1 MKSAMKKSGSTAP
14 YDATNLMGLLG
25 QSLGGTPTT
34 TPSNPIMLRGQDKKM
49 HPYLGQNPNTNI
61 EDEYIHNLQQQMHF
75 MDLELR
81 ILKEKVVE
89 DEKNSGIGSL
99 FNDEKNQHQHIAE
112 LKVKY

>member
-1 MKSAMKKSGSTAP
+1 
-14 YDATNLMGLLG
+14 
-25 QSLGGTPTT
+25 
-34 TPSNPIMLRGQDKKM
+34 
-49 HPYLGQNPNTNI
+49 
-61 EDEYIHNLQQQMHF
+61 

-112 LKVKY
+112 LKVKYQQMKLDYDKRLQDTEKQKLKVLEDQFYYDSQIKVKTEMNEAKEKTFEDYQS